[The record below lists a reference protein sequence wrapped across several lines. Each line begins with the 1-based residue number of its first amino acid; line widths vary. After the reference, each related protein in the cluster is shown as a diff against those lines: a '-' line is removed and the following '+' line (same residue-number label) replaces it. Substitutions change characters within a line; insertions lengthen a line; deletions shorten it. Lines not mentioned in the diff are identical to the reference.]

1 MSDIHTE
8 TAKKL
13 TGKEKPTEEERHLV
27 KTINFGVMY
36 GMSSYRMKR
45 NIETQQG
52 GPKNGN

>member
-13 TGKEKPTEEERHLV
+13 TDKENPTKEERRLA
-27 KTINFGVMY
+27 KTINFGVIY
-36 GMSSYRMKR
+36 GMSSYRMKH

-52 GPKNGN
+52 GPKNV